1 MTTMSILRNLETC
14 SHTSCQNDF
23 DDSYE
28 YDSLDELALSK
39 LFEDA
44 KDFNLDELP
53 DSPNRIR
60 LKSGGFLII
69 SD

>member
-1 MTTMSILRNLETC
+1 MTTVSTLRNSETC
-14 SHTSCQNDF
+14 SHTSCQNEA
-23 DDSYE
+23 DDLHE
-28 YDSLDELALSK
+28 CNSLDEFALSN
-39 LFEDA
+39 LFKDA

-53 DSPNRIR
+53 DSPNCIR